1 MKKLISTMVV
11 LAAIGGATSAHAA
24 DKKVMMPIA
33 GGLAANDAQG
43 RLDDG
48 IKFVF
53 GKQSA
58 LPKGAEKLGSDKTS
72 AKTNAFAKS
81 DEKVCNWAFLS
92 AMLSLQKRAK
102 DLGADGVVNIVSN
115 YGNVE
120 MSSETEFECHVGNIV
135 GGVALKADFVRMGG
149 KK

>member
-1 MKKLISTMVV
+1 MKKLLSTMVV
-11 LAAIGGATSAHAA
+11 LAAIGGAASAHAA
-24 DKKVMMPIA
+24 DKKVMMPISA
-33 GGLAANDAQG
+33 GLAANDAQG
-43 RLDDG
+43 RLEDN

-53 GKQSA
+53 GKSA

-102 DLGADGVVNIVSN
+102 EMGADAVVNIVSN

-120 MSSETEFECHVGNIV
+120 MSSETEFECHEGNVV
-135 GGVALKADFVRMGG
+135 GGVALKADFVKIAEG
-149 KK
+149 K